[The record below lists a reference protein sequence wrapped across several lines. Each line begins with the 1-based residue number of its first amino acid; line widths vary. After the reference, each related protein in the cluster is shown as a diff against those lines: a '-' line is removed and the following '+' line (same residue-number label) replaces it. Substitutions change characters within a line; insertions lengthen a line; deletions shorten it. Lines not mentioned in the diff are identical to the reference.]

1 MVREVRNSWAA
12 VVLTGVA
19 VVLCCCRRE
28 AADIDAIDVSVE
40 RSDAELRRLLGFA
53 PAPAGWIEEVDSVG
67 RHLAEVAGAAASRER
82 KIAVLSQWVNSS
94 DGVRPQLAPD
104 DTDLVPSLAWQRH
117 RGGCTALA
125 WVWMRL
131 GRAMDLEL
139 RPVLL
144 PGHLVLRLDDDRFL
158 ETLRGGLQRPR
169 AFYDS
174 AFSLAKRP
182 AYRLD
187 AQESSALEAALLVH
201 RGLLNWSRQNLDE
214 AEHLFRTSAALV
226 PGLPEAE
233 GNLGLVLLS
242 LGRET
247 QAREHLAIAVFGD
260 SLNAKASRRLKAFG
274 TFGVGK

>member
-1 MVREVRNSWAA
+1 MKKSWAG
-12 VVLTGVA
+12 VLLTGVA
-19 VVLCCCRRE
+19 VVLCSCRRG
-28 AADIDAIDVSVE
+28 AGNHDAIDVSVE
-40 RSDAELRRLLGFA
+40 RSDAELRRLLGFGQV
-53 PAPAGWIEEVDSVG
+53 PAGWMESVDSIG
-67 RHLAEVAGAAASRER
+67 RRLAVVAGSSASQER
-82 KIAVLSQWVNSS
+82 KIAVISEWMNSS
-94 DGVRPQLAPD
+94 AGVQPQLAPN

-125 WVWMRL
+125 WIWMRL
-131 GRAMDLEL
+131 GKAMELEL
-139 RPVLL
+139 QPVLL
-144 PGHLVLRLDDDRFL
+144 PGHLVLRADNDRFV

-201 RGLLNWSRQNLDE
+201 RGLLNWKRQNLNE
-214 AEHLFRTSAALV
+214 AEILFRRSSIMV

-242 LGRET
+242 LGRNLEA
-247 QAREHLAIAVFGD
+247 QEHLAIAVYGD
-260 SLNAKASRRLKAFG
+260 SLNLKAEANWKELARG
-274 TFGVGK
+274 GDR